1 MCYAH
6 TLLVFRRRVLHVIG
20 RSDSFDAK
28 GFVRRRHGASQ
39 PFVFFSARG
48 ARRTKKRN
56 DSGVEDACGEV
67 LRRPGIHRERAID
80 MFDRLLPGSALSS
93 GTRAGRGI

>member
-1 MCYAH
+1 MRQLTFIMCYAH

-39 PFVFFSARG
+39 PFVFFFR
-48 ARRTKKRN
+48 ARRAADKK
-56 DSGVEDACGEV
+56 
-67 LRRPGIHRERAID
+67 
-80 MFDRLLPGSALSS
+80 
-93 GTRAGRGI
+93 T